1 MARKIHVQL
10 IDDLSGADADET
22 VRFSLDGAGY
32 DIDLTAA
39 HAAELRGALEK
50 YAAQGRRLRG
60 MPGKRTAQVAS
71 AGREETRKI
80 RDWANANGYDLSAR
94 GRIRQDIQQAYA
106 AAGRLQR
113 VLLKGRVLVPG

>member
-1 MARKIHVQL
+1 MAHKIHVQL

-39 HAAELRGALEK
+39 HAAELRGALGK

-60 MPGKRTAQVAS
+60 MPGIRTVRAAS
-71 AGREETRKI
+71 AGREETRRI
-80 RDWANANGYDLSAR
+80 RDWANANGYDPSAR

-106 AAGRLQR
+106 AAH
-113 VLLKGRVLVPG
+113 P